1 MFPKQFLSKHIYF
14 SRLNDSWKLSTT
26 QHLWDFFATT
36 FLFFII
42 HSEKRWRRKQ
52 HQQINHIK
60 NISSSNYISIRIIQ
74 NITHKVDINE
84 MRKNRNKKIESFFFC
99 LFLLTLCK
107 TRFVQLSIFKVMTAM
122 DRKRKLIY
130 RSIIVCTLLETK
142 KIILWWLKFFFHYQI
157 SCSK

>member
-36 FLFFII
+36 FLFFVI

-52 HQQINHIK
+52 HHQINHIK

-84 MRKNRNKKIESFFFC
+84 MRKNRDKKSNLSFFVYFCWHCVKHGLFSFQFIKLWMQWTEKKINLSIYNCLHITWNKKNNIMMTQVFF
-99 LFLLTLCK
+99 
-107 TRFVQLSIFKVMTAM
+107 Q
-122 DRKRKLIY
+122 
-130 RSIIVCTLLETK
+130 
-142 KIILWWLKFFFHYQI
+142 YQI